1 MVSPTQMKNTKLNAV
16 LTALY
21 VSKVGKPC
29 SLNSFQDSEI
39 ITQALGANVRDT
51 ESDIRTKRIALL
63 NNTLLTSF
71 NNPTLSAEC
80 LLFGFPRIL
89 TISPYHKLKSI
100 VTVAIKRLD
109 AESKSPTK
117 DQASTLIDHMLNA

>member
-1 MVSPTQMKNTKLNAV
+1 MKNTKLNAV

-29 SLNSFQDSEI
+29 TLNSFQDSEI

-89 TISPYHKLKSI
+89 TISPYHNKLKSI

-117 DQASTLIDHMLNA
+117 DQASTLIVHMLNA